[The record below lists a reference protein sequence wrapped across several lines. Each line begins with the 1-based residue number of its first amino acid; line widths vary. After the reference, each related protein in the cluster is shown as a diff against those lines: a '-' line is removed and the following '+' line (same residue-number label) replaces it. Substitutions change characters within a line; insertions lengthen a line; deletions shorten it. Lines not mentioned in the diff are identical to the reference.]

1 MMTPW
6 GYEAEDIPP
15 IITPERF
22 HALTGLTYI
31 DNPRIG
37 SALLAASQAVRNY
50 CGWHICPAVECTAH
64 PDGGGKVLRLPAG
77 YVSEITKV
85 TEDGEELSEGQYEWR
100 RDGLLRRAQFKRW
113 SPRWDGIEVKYT
125 AGYEA
130 SAVPDLTEAVCAIT
144 AGVLSVSAGVIVDLQ
159 MPTVLTYTYICTVS
173 TGLAVNDTVSNFRL
187 LWGRCVF
194 IKVLWV
200 KT

>member
-22 HALTGLTYI
+22 HALTNMAYR
-31 DNPRIG
+31 DNPRME

-130 SAVPDLTEAVCAIT
+130 DMVPDLAEAVCAIT
-144 AGVLSVSAGVIVDLQ
+144 AGVLSVSAGVISESADGVSISYSQ
-159 MPTVLTYTYICTVS
+159 SASSIAAGLTAQQKSALEAYKVVS
-173 TGLAVNDTVSNFRL
+173 AHGA
-187 LWGRCVF
+187 
-194 IKVLWV
+194 
-200 KT
+200 

>member
-144 AGVLSVSAGVIVDLQ
+144 AGVLSVSAGVISESADGVSVSYSQ
-159 MPTVLTYTYICTVS
+159 SASSIAAGLTAQQKAALEAYKV
-173 TGLAVNDTVSNFRL
+173 VNSY
-187 LWGRCVF
+187 GA
-194 IKVLWV
+194 
-200 KT
+200 

>member
-85 TEDGEELSEGQYEWR
+85 TEDGEELNEGQYEWR

-144 AGVLSVSAGVIVDLQ
+144 AGVLSVSAGVISESADGVSVSYSQ
-159 MPTVLTYTYICTVS
+159 SASSIAAGLTAQQKAALEAHKVVS
-173 TGLAVNDTVSNFRL
+173 SHGA
-187 LWGRCVF
+187 
-194 IKVLWV
+194 
-200 KT
+200 